1 MKKLLYFFT
10 ASYCSA
16 CRAIK
21 PIVEKEAPEKGYEL
35 KFIDMDTEDGVDMA
49 EKFGVR
55 SLPTLV
61 LVDENGNE
69 VKKAVG
75 NTAWKEVQG

>member
-1 MKKLLYFFT
+1 MKKLLFFT

-16 CRAIK
+16 CKAIK
-21 PIVEKEAPEKGYEL
+21 PIVQKEAPEKGYEL
-35 KFIDMDTEDGVDMA
+35 KFMDMDTEEGVDMA

-61 LVDENGNE
+61 VDPSIDPSGF
-69 VKKAVG
+69 G
-75 NTAWKEVQG
+75 

>member
-1 MKKLLYFFT
+1 MKKLLFFT

-16 CRAIK
+16 CKALK
-21 PIVEKEAPEKGYEL
+21 PIVSEEAPEAGYEL
-35 KFIDMDTEDGVDMA
+35 KFMDMDTDEGIDMA

-61 LVDENGNE
+61 VVDENGNE
-69 VKKAVG
+69 IKRAVG

>member
-1 MKKLLYFFT
+1 MKKLLFFT
-10 ASYCSA
+10 MCGCSA
-16 CRAIK
+16 CKAIK

-35 KFIDMDTEDGVDMA
+35 KFMDMDTEEGVDMA

-61 LVDENGNE
+61 VVDENGNE
-69 VKKAVG
+69 IKKAVG